1 MFSAPFDAILTL
13 DYIVVPKR
21 QGRNRRFFM
30 SKRQRILP
38 VCILIGLALLL
49 IGCGQKQVKS
59 DVTVAAAANLND
71 VFQRVGP
78 EFEAETG
85 IHPVF
90 SFGSTA
96 QLAQQIEHGAP
107 FDVFAA
113 ADSQH
118 VAEIDQKG
126 LAWKGSRAVYA
137 RGVLALWIPTPG
149 KVHVS
154 RIEDL
159 VSNDVRF
166 IAVAKPELAPY
177 GLATVETLQ
186 HAGIWE
192 QVKSKVVYAANISVA
207 KQYGVSNNADAV
219 FTAYS
224 LVLKENGKI
233 IQVDESLHGPIDQ
246 ALCIVADSKHVDAA
260 RKFTDF
266 LLAGKG
272 KDILASYGYRIP
284 EKR

>member
-1 MFSAPFDAILTL
+1 
-13 DYIVVPKR
+13 
-21 QGRNRRFFM
+21 M
-30 SKRQRILP
+30 SNRQRIRP
-38 VCILIGLALLL
+38 ACILIGLTL
-49 IGCGQKQVKS
+49 ILGGWGQGQKPE
-59 DVTVAAAANLND
+59 VTVAAAANLND

-78 EFEAETG
+78 QFEAQTG

-90 SFGSTA
+90 SLGSTA

-113 ADSQH
+113 ADSKH
-118 VAEIDQKG
+118 VEELDQKG
-126 LAWKGSRAVYA
+126 LVLKGSRAVYA
-137 RGVLALWIPTPG
+137 RGVLALWIPTPD

-159 VSNDVRF
+159 VSNDVRV

-177 GLATVETLQ
+177 GQAAVEALQ
-186 HAGIWE
+186 HTGIWGR
-192 QVKSKVVYAANISVA
+192 VKSKVVYAANISVA
-207 KQYGVSNNADAV
+207 KQYGTSNNADAV

-224 LVLKENGKI
+224 LVLKETGKI
-233 IQVDESLHGPIDQ
+233 VQVDESLHQPIDQ
-246 ALCIVADSKHVDAA
+246 ALCIVADSKHLDAA
-260 RKFTDF
+260 RKFADF

-272 KDILASYGYRIP
+272 KDILASYGYVIP